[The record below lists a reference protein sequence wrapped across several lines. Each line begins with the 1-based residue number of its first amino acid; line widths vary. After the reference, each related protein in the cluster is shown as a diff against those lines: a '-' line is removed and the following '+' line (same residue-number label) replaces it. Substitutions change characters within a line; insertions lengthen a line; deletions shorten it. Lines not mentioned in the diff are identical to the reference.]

1 MLKKILPHLCI
12 IISLMMLTFFVI
24 DQFNSAMAFINNDI
38 TKWLLAV
45 YCVLVIATSIYLI
58 ADNRRRR

>member
-12 IISLMMLTFFVI
+12 VISFMMLTFFVI
-24 DQFNSAMAFINNDI
+24 DQFNSAMAFINNDY

-45 YCVLVIATSIYLI
+45 FCVLVIATSIYLI
-58 ADNRRRR
+58 ADNRRGR

>member
-12 IISLMMLTFFVI
+12 IISFMMLTFFVI

-58 ADNRRRR
+58 AENRRRR